1 MPTIETRC
9 YALVVVSHGDRFVL
23 VQETDTKNWYLPAGR
38 VEPGETFFEG
48 ALRESK
54 EEAGLVVEL
63 TGIVRVE
70 HTPMPDGTARLRV
83 IFAGRP
89 ADPAAPLKSHEDVH
103 SAQARWYT
111 LDEARALPL
120 RGSEVV
126 AALGYVAAKKPL
138 HPLTLLTREG
148 APFE

>member
-1 MPTIETRC
+1 MPSIATRC
-9 YALVVVSHGDRFVL
+9 YALVVVHQDGRFAL

-38 VEPGETFFEG
+38 VEAGETFFEG
-48 ALRESK
+48 ARRETR
-54 EEAGLVVEL
+54 EESGLDVEL

-70 HTPMPDGTARLRV
+70 HTPMPDGSARLRV

-89 ADPAAPLKSHEDVH
+89 VQPGAKLKDFEDEH

-111 LDEARALPL
+111 LDEARSLAL

-126 AALGYVAAKKPL
+126 EALRYVEGGGAL
-138 HPLTLLTREG
+138 HPLTLLTAEG
-148 APFE
+148 APF